1 MRTLPA
7 PRPLPTPD
15 APPDAAFHHGKVGD
29 GPLIRQ
35 RVKILEEGISNFD
48 LSKGMDA
55 PNGFVLV
62 HDMREAPLGSLL
74 VSSDASSGMIQMVKV
89 ANENYPDMSIKH
101 VFLYAPTLL
110 SAVLVML
117 KPFLSSRTQRK
128 LLWAPHGSE
137 LLTLLQLMPLSSIPA
152 RHGGFGGLGPPA
164 GEVTDVDV
172 PAGREQA
179 VTLRTMAEGNEAH
192 WLVSVMD
199 HSIELRAEFV
209 PLGGGAVQ
217 LLRTRTVT
225 VGDATVANCSGAV
238 EGSFVAT
245 QAGNVRLTFD
255 NVSSWMT
262 PKRVLYAA
270 GVRLVPL
277 AGAGGPSL
285 FSAIAGDAAAAAA
298 ETAEKGADAQ

>member
-1 MRTLPA
+1 
-7 PRPLPTPD
+7 
-15 APPDAAFHHGKVGD
+15 
-29 GPLIRQ
+29 
-35 RVKILEEGISNFD
+35 
-48 LSKGMDA
+48 
-55 PNGFVLV
+55 
-62 HDMREAPLGSLL
+62 
-74 VSSDASSGMIQMVKV
+74 
-89 ANENYPDMSIKH
+89 MSIKH

-152 RHGGFGGLGPPA
+152 RHGGFAGLGPPA

-172 PAGREQA
+172 PAGREQT

-217 LLRTRTVT
+217 QLGSRMVT
-225 VGDATVANCSGAV
+225 VGDTTVANCSGAV

-245 QAGNVRLTFD
+245 QAGNVRLSFD

-270 GVRLVPL
+270 GVRLVA
-277 AGAGGPSL
+277 AGSGGPTL
-285 FSAIAGDAAAAAA
+285 FSSIAGEQAAAAA
-298 ETAEKGADAQ
+298 E

>member
-1 MRTLPA
+1 M
-7 PRPLPTPD
+7 
-15 APPDAAFHHGKVGD
+15 
-29 GPLIRQ
+29 
-35 RVKILEEGISNFD
+35 E
-48 LSKGMDA
+48 A

-128 LLWAPHGSE
+128 LLWAPHGQE
-137 LLTLLQLMPLSSIPA
+137 LLTLLQLMPISSIPA
-152 RHGGFGGLGPPA
+152 RHGGFFGLGPPA
-164 GEVTDVDV
+164 GETMDVDV
-172 PAGREQA
+172 PAGREQS

-192 WLVSVMD
+192 WLVSLMD

-209 PLGGGAVQ
+209 PLGADKRGSGGVVR
-217 LLRTRTVT
+217 LGSRTVT
-225 VGDATVANCSGAV
+225 VGDASVAACSGAV
-238 EGSFVAT
+238 EGSYVAT
-245 QAGNVRLTFD
+245 QAGNVRLIFD

-262 PKRVLYAA
+262 VKRVLYAA
-270 GVRLVPL
+270 GVRAVPL
-277 AGAGGPSL
+277 SAPMAAAEPAAPSL
-285 FSAIAGDAAAAAA
+285 FSAIA
-298 ETAEKGADAQ
+298 ADADAPPGSAV